1 LEPQSESAVIAVIQ
15 ETASAVDQTT
25 ADQYV
30 EAAPP
35 KDAPPWWDGTGIE
48 IVRATRSWVQYGTV
62 AFAAICIIIGAVEA
76 LFGR

>member
-1 LEPQSESAVIAVIQ
+1 METQSEPAALAVI
-15 ETASAVDQTT
+15 ETAAAAEQTN
-25 ADQYV
+25 ADQHV
-30 EAAPP
+30 EAAPL
-35 KDAPPWWDGTGIE
+35 KAAPRWWDGTGIE